1 MINPYL
7 YRPKIPYCMKL
18 SVVIV
23 NYNVKYFLE
32 QCLHSV
38 EAAIKGIDAEVFVV
52 DNNSVDGSVEM
63 VREKFPDVKLIA
75 NTVNTGFSVAN
86 NQAIKVASGEYILLL
101 NPDTVVEL
109 DTFSKSVEFMDAHPD
124 AGGLGIKM
132 VDGSGRFLPESKRG
146 LPTPAVAFYKIFGLS
161 ALFPKSRIFGQYHL
175 GYLDNEKTHVVD
187 VLAGAYM
194 MLRRETLEKT
204 GLLDETFFMYGED
217 IDLSY
222 RITKSGYKNYYFPGA
237 RIIHYKGESTK
248 KSSINYVFVFYNAMV
263 IFARKHFSQK
273 NARLFSFLI
282 HIAIYLR
289 AGISILHRLLNKVL
303 LPLAD
308 AAVIYSGSLL
318 IVDYWESNVT
328 YTFGGHYPP
337 QFLFG
342 LLPGYVLIWLFSVL
356 LAGGYD
362 KPLSL
367 RKIFT
372 GIFAGTI
379 AILVFYALLPAGF
392 RFSRAIII
400 LSGIWGIAS
409 VTGIRLLLHFAG
421 FRSYRLGLNPNRR
434 FAIIGNKDESE
445 RVADIL
451 RKGLVNAGFIGL
463 VNTENSKNNT
473 EGFIGSLPNISDII
487 NIYKIDE
494 VIFCA
499 KDIPASQIIDTMSQ
513 LSKLQVEFKIVPP
526 ESLSIIG
533 SNSISTTGDLY
544 VIEINSITRVNN
556 LRNKRLLDVVLSI
569 LLMAFSPLLF
579 IFMKRPHGFIW
590 NILRVLSGNR
600 TWVGYSKFSA
610 PQNLP
615 PVRKGILNPTD
626 ALNFNIPDTETA
638 IRLNMLYAR
647 DYRLSSDINII
658 LKGFRNL
665 GRKA

>member
-1 MINPYL
+1 
-7 YRPKIPYCMKL
+7 MKL

-86 NQAIKVASGEYILLL
+86 NQAIKEATGEYILLL

-222 RITKSGYKNYYFPGA
+222 RITKAGYKNYYFPGA

-342 LLPGYVLIWLFSVL
+342 LLPAYVMIWLFSVL

-409 VTGIRLLLHFAG
+409 VTGIRLLLHFSG
-421 FRSYRLGLNPNRR
+421 FKSYRLGLNPNRR

-463 VNTENSKNNT
+463 VNTESSKNST

-499 KDIPASQIIDTMSQ
+499 KDVPASQIIDSMSQ

-556 LRNKRLLDVVLSI
+556 LRNKRLLDVVSSV
-569 LLMAFSPLLF
+569 LLLTFSPVLF
-579 IFMKRPHGFIW
+579 LFMKRPHGFFW
-590 NILRVLSGNR
+590 NIVRVLSGIR
-600 TWVGYSKFSA
+600 TWVGYSSFPA

-615 PVRKGILNPTD
+615 PIRKGILNPTD
-626 ALNFNIPDTETA
+626 ALSFKIPDTETA
-638 IRLNMLYAR
+638 LRLNMLYAR

>member
-1 MINPYL
+1 
-7 YRPKIPYCMKL
+7 MKL

-175 GYLDNEKTHVVD
+175 GYLDNEKTHVVE

-556 LRNKRLLDVVLSI
+556 LRNKRLLDVVSSI
-569 LLMAFSPLLF
+569 LLLAFSPLLLV
-579 IFMKRPHGFIW
+579 IMKRPHGFIW

-626 ALNFNIPDTETA
+626 ALNFDIPDTETA

>member
-1 MINPYL
+1 
-7 YRPKIPYCMKL
+7 MKL

-38 EAAIKGIDAEVFVV
+38 EAAIRDLDAEVFVV

-63 VREKFPDVKLIA
+63 IREKFPRIKLIA

-86 NQAIKVASGEYILLL
+86 NQAIRESSGEYILLL

-109 DTFSKSVEFMDAHPD
+109 DTFTRSVEFMDAHPD

-132 VDGSGRFLPESKRG
+132 VDGSGKYLPESKRG

-161 ALFPKSRIFGQYHL
+161 ALFPKSKVFGQYHL
-175 GYLDNEKTHVVD
+175 GYLDRDQTHVVD

-222 RITKSGYKNYYFPGA
+222 RITKAGYKNYYYPDA

-289 AGISILHRLLNKVL
+289 AGVSIIHRLLKRVM

-318 IVDYWESNVT
+318 IVNYWESAVT

-337 QFLFG
+337 LFLYV
-342 LLPGYVLIWLFSVL
+342 LLPAYILIWLFSVL
-356 LAGGYD
+356 IAGGYD

-367 RKIFT
+367 RKVYT
-372 GIFAGTI
+372 GIFAGTVV
-379 AILVFYALLPAGF
+379 ILVFYALLPSGF

-400 LSGIWGIAS
+400 LSGLWGLIS
-409 VTGIRLLLHFAG
+409 LTGIRLALHFAG
-421 FRSYRLGLNPNRR
+421 FRNYRLGYNENLR
-434 FAIIGNKDESE
+434 FAIAGSGDEAG
-445 RVADIL
+445 RVADLL
-451 RKGLVNAGFIGL
+451 RNSLRNPGFIGL
-463 VNTENSKNNT
+463 VSTENTPEKN
-473 EGFIGSLPNISDII
+473 EGYIGSIANISDII

-499 KDIPASQIIDTMSQ
+499 RDIPANQIIDTMAQ
-513 LSKLQVEFKIVPP
+513 LSDMEIEFKIAPP

-533 SNSISTTGDLY
+533 SNSISTTGDVY
-544 VIEINSITRVNN
+544 IIDINSITKANN
-556 LRNKRLLDVVLSI
+556 LRNKRLLDFGTA
-569 LLMAFSPLLF
+569 LLLLPLSPLLMWT
-579 IFMKRPHGFIW
+579 MKNPLNFLV
-590 NILRVLSGNR
+590 NIIMVLSGFR
-600 TWVGYSKFSA
+600 SWVGYSTFEHRTTT
-610 PQNLP
+610 LP

-626 ALNFNIPDTETA
+626 MLRISNLDPETVL
-638 IRLNMLYAR
+638 RLNMLYAR
-647 DYRLSSDINII
+647 DYRISNDINIF
-658 LKGFRNL
+658 LRSFRHL

>member
-1 MINPYL
+1 
-7 YRPKIPYCMKL
+7 MKL

-556 LRNKRLLDVVLSI
+556 LRNKRLLDVVLSF

>member
-1 MINPYL
+1 
-7 YRPKIPYCMKL
+7 MKL

-63 VREKFPDVKLIA
+63 VREKFHDVKLIA

-556 LRNKRLLDVVLSI
+556 LRNKRLLDVVLSF

>member
-1 MINPYL
+1 
-7 YRPKIPYCMKL
+7 MKL

-52 DNNSVDGSVEM
+52 DNNSVDGSAEM
-63 VREKFPDVKLIA
+63 VREKFPAVKLIA

-161 ALFPKSRIFGQYHL
+161 ALFPKSKIFGQYHL

-556 LRNKRLLDVVLSI
+556 LRNKRLLDVVLSF
-569 LLMAFSPLLF
+569 LLLAFSPLLF

>member
-1 MINPYL
+1 
-7 YRPKIPYCMKL
+7 MKL

-38 EAAIKGIDAEVFVV
+38 EAAIRDLDAEVFVV

-63 VREKFPDVKLIA
+63 VREKFPRIKLIA

-86 NQAIKVASGEYILLL
+86 NQAIRESSGEYILLL

-109 DTFSKSVEFMDAHPD
+109 DTFTRSVEFMDAHPD

-132 VDGSGRFLPESKRG
+132 VDGSGKYLPESKRG

-161 ALFPKSRIFGQYHL
+161 ALFPKSKVFGQYHL
-175 GYLDNEKTHVVD
+175 GYLDRDQTHVVD

-222 RITKSGYKNYYFPGA
+222 RITKAGYKNYYYPDA

-289 AGISILHRLLNKVL
+289 AGVSIIHRLLKRVM

-318 IVDYWESNVT
+318 IVNYWESAVT

-337 QFLFG
+337 LFLYG
-342 LLPGYVLIWLFSVL
+342 LLPAYILIWLFSVL
-356 LAGGYD
+356 IAGGYD

-367 RKIFT
+367 RKVYT
-372 GIFAGTI
+372 GIFAGTVV
-379 AILVFYALLPAGF
+379 ILVFYALLPSGF

-400 LSGIWGIAS
+400 LSGLWGLIS
-409 VTGIRLLLHFAG
+409 LTGIRLALHFAG
-421 FRSYRLGLNPNRR
+421 FRNYRLGYNENLR
-434 FAIIGNKDESE
+434 FAIAGSGDEAG
-445 RVADIL
+445 RVADLL
-451 RKGLVNAGFIGL
+451 RNSLRNPGFIGL
-463 VNTENSKNNT
+463 VSTENTPEKN
-473 EGFIGSLPNISDII
+473 EGYIGSIANISDII

-499 KDIPASQIIDTMSQ
+499 RDIPANQIIDTMAQ
-513 LSKLQVEFKIVPP
+513 LSDMEIEFKIAPP

-533 SNSISTTGDLY
+533 SNSISTTGDVY
-544 VIEINSITRVNN
+544 IIDINSITKANN
-556 LRNKRLLDVVLSI
+556 LRNKRLLDFGTA
-569 LLMAFSPLLF
+569 LLLLPLSPLLMWT
-579 IFMKRPHGFIW
+579 MKNPLNFLV
-590 NILRVLSGNR
+590 NIIMVLSGFR
-600 TWVGYSKFSA
+600 SWVGYSTFEHRTTT
-610 PQNLP
+610 LP

-626 ALNFNIPDTETA
+626 MLRISNLDPETVL
-638 IRLNMLYAR
+638 RLNMLYAR
-647 DYRLSSDINII
+647 DYRISNDINIF
-658 LKGFRNL
+658 LRSFRHL

>member
-1 MINPYL
+1 
-7 YRPKIPYCMKL
+7 MKL